1 MSESGLNDLMVEIT
15 NVKNKSNEIDQE
27 LKDITNKLNYP
38 SLPRLPIESDDY
50 LAQRLERF
58 EKRLERLEK
67 RLDRLQEKQI
77 LFLSKYLYC

>member
-15 NVKNKSNEIDQE
+15 NVKNKINEIDQE

-38 SLPRLPIESDDY
+38 SLPRLPIESDEY
-50 LAQRLERF
+50 LAQ
-58 EKRLERLEK
+58 RLERLEK

-77 LFLSKYLYC
+77 LFLSKFLYC

>member
-1 MSESGLNDLMVEIT
+1 MPESGSNDLMVEIT
-15 NVKNKSNEIDQE
+15 NVKNKINEIDQE

-50 LAQRLERF
+50 LAQRLER
-58 EKRLERLEK
+58 LEK

-77 LFLSKYLYC
+77 LFLSKFL